1 MNRDQ
6 ETRGLWARESARYV
20 RQVVLP
26 GVGAEGQA
34 RLRDA
39 CVFVAG
45 LGGLGSVS
53 ALYLTAAGVG
63 RLRIVD
69 HDRVEMSNLNR
80 QLLHWTED
88 LGRRKSDSALEKLSR
103 LNPEVHIDA
112 FCEKILEEN
121 VLDLVED
128 ACIIMDGSDNL
139 ETRKVLNRASLKK
152 RIPYIFGGVRG
163 FDGMV
168 TTFVPG
174 ATPCLECLFPGPT
187 VPEDPPG
194 IVGPLPGMI
203 ASIQALEALKVIL
216 GHGGLL
222 AGRLL
227 SIRGSDM
234 SFKELAIARNP
245 SCTACQPERNRDL

>member
-1 MNRDQ
+1 M
-6 ETRGLWARESARYV
+6 RYL
-20 RQVVLP
+20 RQAILP
-26 GVGAEGQA
+26 EVGWEGQA
-34 RLRDA
+34 RLRDS

-69 HDRVEMSNLNR
+69 QDTVDITNLNR
-80 QLLHWTED
+80 QLLHRTD
-88 LGRRKSDSALEKLSR
+88 DIGRRKTDSALEKLSR
-103 LNPEVHIDA
+103 LNPGIRIEGFH
-112 FCEKILEEN
+112 EKILEEN
-121 VLDLVED
+121 VLNLVGD
-128 ACIIMDGSDNL
+128 ACIIVDGSDNL
-139 ETRKVLNRASLKK
+139 ATRKVLNRASLKK

-174 ATPCLECLFPGPT
+174 ATPCLECVFPGPT

-194 IVGPLPGMI
+194 IMGPVPGMI

-234 SFKELAIARNP
+234 HFREVAISKNP
-245 SCTACQPERNRDL
+245 SCTACQPERNRGL